1 MLGGGGWGRQRAAIS
16 QEQNQL
22 TVSGGDSL
30 ARVQKGDNLSL
41 SVARGGV
48 GGGLS
53 RPSPRL
59 KPPPLSD
66 RKFRSL
72 LTRRGG
78 EPGNAGREQRR
89 HRHCLGHLSRPFP
102 PPPVAAAPGEARSLS
117 ALRAEFPFSR
127 PPQPR
132 GPTPAAAAAPPGKR
146 NFYHSGPRG
155 GVPAWSRLTQAR
167 SVPRTPAAPRLAR
180 NWPRLG
186 RGQGATLRRSLPGT
200 AFLRLSV

>member
-59 KPPPLSD
+59 KPPPHPTENS
-66 RKFRSL
+66 
-72 LTRRGG
+72 
-78 EPGNAGREQRR
+78 
-89 HRHCLGHLSRPFP
+89 
-102 PPPVAAAPGEARSLS
+102 AAS
-117 ALRAEFPFSR
+117 
-127 PPQPR
+127 
-132 GPTPAAAAAPPGKR
+132 
-146 NFYHSGPRG
+146 
-155 GVPAWSRLTQAR
+155 
-167 SVPRTPAAPRLAR
+167 
-180 NWPRLG
+180 
-186 RGQGATLRRSLPGT
+186 
-200 AFLRLSV
+200 